1 MATKQDIYQDLLA
14 VIHRHIPAECWRAA
28 QEAAAAADRKER
40 ERYGEDGGELD
51 DLQTLYRWM
60 AVEAQDLAE
69 TIARLR
75 RNIDATLGRSMII
88 EPTPNDR

>member
-1 MATKQDIYQDLLA
+1 MANKQDIYQDLLA

-51 DLQTLYRWM
+51 DLQTNYRWM
-60 AVEAQDLAE
+60 SGEAQDLAKSI
-69 TIARLR
+69 THLR
-75 RNIDATLGRSMII
+75 RDIDAVIERVH